1 MEALLHY
8 LSVTSLQTMSMTCS
22 HYHSWTELIFSH
34 IYDKVIECCKSTI
47 NTRTIREGLIL
58 CGNTLSWN
66 SFPLRLRLY
75 DDEKISTLASD
86 IATTVSQCIRLL
98 ELKGHEGIQW
108 LMFIRSQTDLLHID
122 CLNAYRIDYNGLLE
136 ADIAHSIHIPKPEC
150 IDTASALQHLQHTQH
165 LKALSLGY
173 SAEALSE
180 QLKAS
185 CRRTKGLIYVGAYTH
200 DSSPIYLNK
209 EHILPHP
216 YIIMYDF
223 QETRLFQTTSY
234 GHSKSSFKSLLSQGG
249 YCLPNE
255 HSWSFIRLFHDNF
268 LKAQGL
274 MISGCCPFVKDRNE
288 SIFTPAVHENDVVI
302 DKMIDMSSPYSYH
315 GSGMQ
320 HLATFSRIQK
330 LHNFWSS
337 PDPRYA
343 IQPSFAKPF
352 FPNDKTA
359 FQLMVVTKTDYEH
372 YIERPASIPCNL
384 HPNIER
390 HSRQTEIIGMCIVL
404 YAR

>member
-1 MEALLHY
+1 MLPIEALLHY

-22 HYHSWTELIFSH
+22 HYHSWTDLIFSH
-34 IYDKVIECCKSTI
+34 IHCKIIECFKSTK
-47 NTRTIREGLIL
+47 EGLIL

-75 DDEKISTLASD
+75 DDKKISNLASD
-86 IATTVSQCIRLL
+86 IAATVSQCIRLC

-108 LMFIRSQTDLLHID
+108 LMFVRSQTNLLHID
-122 CLNAYRIDYNGLLE
+122 CLNACRIDYNGLFE
-136 ADIAHSIHIPKPEC
+136 ADIAHSIHLPQPEC
-150 IDTASALQHLQHTQH
+150 IDTASALEHLQNTQH
-165 LKALSLGY
+165 PKALGLGY
-173 SAEALSE
+173 SAKAVSE

-185 CRRTKGLIYVGAYTH
+185 CRRTKGLIFVGGYTN
-200 DSSPIYLNK
+200 DSSPICLNK
-209 EHILPHP
+209 DHFLPHP
-216 YIIMYDF
+216 YIIMHDF
-223 QETRLFQTTSY
+223 QEMTLKQTTSY
-234 GHSKSSFKSLLSQGG
+234 EHSKSSLKRLLSQGG

-255 HSWSFIRLFHDNF
+255 HSWSFIRLTHDNL

-274 MISGCCPFVKDRNE
+274 MISGCCPFVQSFLTE
-288 SIFTPAVHENDVVI
+288 SIFTPAVDDDDVVI
-302 DKMIDMSSPYSYH
+302 DKTIDMSSPYSYH

-330 LHNFWSS
+330 LCNFWSS

-352 FPNDKTA
+352 FPNEKTA
-359 FQLMVVTKTDYEH
+359 LQLMVATKTDYEH
-372 YIERPASIPCNL
+372 YQERPASIPCNL
-384 HPNIER
+384 LPNIER
-390 HSRQTEIIGMCIVL
+390 YSRHTEIIGLCIVL